1 MTPNKTNTNELIC
14 SNIIRG
20 RCRESYLRK
29 GTEPRKVTLERMLG
43 TGLPKEGTLLRD
55 LNERK
60 VKVRRKGNK
69 LREQPRPVRW
79 GSVRLL

>member
-1 MTPNKTNTNELIC
+1 MQLGTDEKPVPWSLQPREGTLTPNKTNTNELIC

-29 GTEPRKVTLERMLG
+29 GTEPRWVTLERMLG

-55 LNERK
+55 LNER
-60 VKVRRKGNK
+60 
-69 LREQPRPVRW
+69 
-79 GSVRLL
+79 